1 MWLGYDILS
10 KTRNCQYAAF
20 GGDAVTKSKSAQKCV
35 RMHCSLQFCS
45 LLPFEFKNT
54 SCGFQ
59 ALRKP
64 GLNRAGGSC
73 LSSRSCLLHQQLRS
87 PMQSTAM
94 TTITV
99 HQSLDAIDERTC
111 SSCNLLILKHA
122 WRADSFALA
131 SPRAPAWQDTFAMIR
146 GPAAV
151 CCISLVGTQ
160 LPWMKTVFIHGYL
173 DPWHV
178 YFLVVLYCPSHTQM
192 PIDSMYRLM
201 DNTFSRG

>member
-1 MWLGYDILS
+1 M
-10 KTRNCQYAAF
+10 
-20 GGDAVTKSKSAQKCV
+20 TKSKSAQKCV

-111 SSCNLLILKHA
+111 SSCNLLVLKHA

-160 LPWMKTVFIHGYL
+160 LPWMKT
-173 DPWHV
+173 
-178 YFLVVLYCPSHTQM
+178 S
-192 PIDSMYRLM
+192 SMGTLILGMSTSSWCCAAHLTRKCLLIACTASWITRSPVA
-201 DNTFSRG
+201 DTF